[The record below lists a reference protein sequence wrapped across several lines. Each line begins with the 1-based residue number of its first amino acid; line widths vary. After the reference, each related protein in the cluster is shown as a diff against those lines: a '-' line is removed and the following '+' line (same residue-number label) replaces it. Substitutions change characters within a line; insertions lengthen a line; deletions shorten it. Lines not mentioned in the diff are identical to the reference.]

1 MEAGSGNRAAEASM
15 ALVGSVVDS
24 VPARTSPNAFA
35 RVIVQTV
42 AGQVLPLG
50 LLLVLVISGG
60 GPPV

>member
-1 MEAGSGNRAAEASM
+1 M
-15 ALVGSVVDS
+15 ALVGSVVDSVAGSAADS